1 MSNRAYS
8 FLEIKGLDEEQR
20 MITGMASTPEVD
32 RVGDIVDPMGA
43 KFAPEISLLW
53 QHRHDSPVGI
63 AELGKPTKKGIPFRA
78 IIARIE
84 EEGELKQ
91 LVDRAWQSVKAKLVR
106 GVSIGFRPIKYDIM
120 SEGGLKF
127 TETEIYELSLVTVP
141 ANASATIQTIKA
153 LSGYRD
159 EYARGAIPLMERSAV
174 KPDDLKGAI
183 RLISARNLASL
194 PLKASR

>member
-8 FLEIKGLDEEQR
+8 FLEIKGLDEDQR

-53 QHRHDSPVGI
+53 QHKHDSPVGI
-63 AELGKPTKKGIPFRA
+63 AELGRPTKKGIPFKA
-78 IIARIE
+78 IIAKIE
-84 EEGELKQ
+84 EEGELKN

-159 EYARGAIPLMERSAV
+159 AEARGAIPLIDRPV
-174 KPDDLKGAI
+174 IRPDDMNGAV
-183 RLISARNLASL
+183 RLVSASRLASL